1 MYSEYEKYLLNIR
14 NSLIQ
19 NGIEFP
25 EITKGDMDYYELFKL
40 GIKLSDILLYY
51 RVLAVSG
58 SGDGLENFF
67 LPINT
72 SYVDKI
78 RGICYSEF
86 VSDVLPTYKKLSLGI
101 EPEEETDDVALEED
115 DATEEVSS
123 DFSEDLFNSMFE
135 EDSTEE
141 DESDGTDDSIENDF
155 DATIKQRLKENTE
168 CVPNGVYLE
177 ESEGERPFK
186 RYSDDIVYTERGIF
200 LDDEPAVEES
210 DYSEVGYSESS
221 YDEDEE
227 GSYPEESD
235 YSDEEDEYE
244 ESDYSDE
251 EDDYEESDYSNE
263 EDEYEESD
271 YSNEEDDYEESDYSD
286 EEDEYEESDY
296 SDDDLEES
304 DYSNEGDDYEESDYS
319 EDEEDDY
326 SEDEYQESDYSEDDE
341 DDYEESDYSEDEYE
355 ESDYSNDEEDYSE
368 GDYSE
373 DGESAYSSDSI
384 DSVKP
389 KKTKDLGDE
398 LQDITNTVLTNLKQK
413 AVNFLKKKE

>member
-1 MYSEYEKYLLNIR
+1 M
-14 NSLIQ
+14 
-19 NGIEFP
+19 
-25 EITKGDMDYYELFKL
+25 
-40 GIKLSDILLYY
+40 YY

-78 RGICYSEF
+78 RGICYLEF

-115 DATEEVSS
+115 DATEEVPS

-141 DESDGTDDSIENDF
+141 DESDDTDDSIENDF
-155 DATIKQRLKENTE
+155 DATIKQRLKENME
-168 CVPNGVYLE
+168 YVPNGVYLE
-177 ESEGERPFK
+177 ESEGEKPLK
-186 RYSDDIVYTERGIF
+186 GYSDDIVYTERGTF

-251 EDDYEESDYSNE
+251 EDDYEESGYFDDDLEESDYSDE
-263 EDEYEESD
+263 EDDYEESDYSEDEEEGDYSEGEYQESDYSEDEEDDYEESDYSEDEYEESD

-286 EEDEYEESDY
+286 
-296 SDDDLEES
+296 
-304 DYSNEGDDYEESDYS
+304 
-319 EDEEDDY
+319 
-326 SEDEYQESDYSEDDE
+326 
-341 DDYEESDYSEDEYE
+341 
-355 ESDYSNDEEDYSE
+355 DEEDYSE

>member
-51 RVLAVSG
+51 KVLAVSG

-115 DATEEVSS
+115 DDTEEVSS

-177 ESEGERPFK
+177 ESEGEKPLK
-186 RYSDDIVYTERGIF
+186 RYSDNIVYTERGIF

-210 DYSEVGYSESS
+210 DYSESS

-251 EDDYEESDYSNE
+251 EDDCEESDYSDDDLEESDYSDEEDDYEESDYSE
-263 EDEYEESD
+263 DEEEGDYSEDEYQESDYSEDEEDDYEESDYSEDEYEESD

-286 EEDEYEESDY
+286 
-296 SDDDLEES
+296 
-304 DYSNEGDDYEESDYS
+304 
-319 EDEEDDY
+319 
-326 SEDEYQESDYSEDDE
+326 
-341 DDYEESDYSEDEYE
+341 
-355 ESDYSNDEEDYSE
+355 DEEDYSE

>member
-67 LPINT
+67 LPLNA

-115 DATEEVSS
+115 DDTEEVSS

-135 EDSTEE
+135 EDSVEE
-141 DESDGTDDSIENDF
+141 EEPDDTDDSIENDF
-155 DATIKQRLKENTE
+155 DATIKQRLNENIE
-168 CVPNGVYLE
+168 YIPNGVYLE
-177 ESEGERPFK
+177 ESEEEKPFK
-186 RYSDDIVYTERGIF
+186 RYSDDIVYTERGTF

-210 DYSEVGYSESS
+210 GYSESP
-221 YDEDEE
+221 YDEDEAD
-227 GSYPEESD
+227 SYS
-235 YSDEEDEYE
+235 E

-251 EDDYEESDYSNE
+251 EDDYEESDYS
-263 EDEYEESD
+263 D
-271 YSNEEDDYEESDYSD
+271 EEDDYEESDYSD

-296 SDDDLEES
+296 SNDDLEES
-304 DYSNEGDDYEESDYS
+304 DYSNEEDDYEESDYS
-319 EDEEDDY
+319 EDEEESDY

-355 ESDYSNDEEDYSE
+355 ESDYSNEEDDYEESDYSDDGEDYSE

-373 DGESAYSSDSI
+373 DGVSAYSSDSI